1 MFRFDLVDEGWIPC
15 VLADGG
21 RLECLGLRETLRRAP
36 EIREVADGSP
46 LVTAGL
52 HRLLLAI
59 LHRNFGP
66 GSEDEWYTV
75 WSEGA
80 FPCDRLDEYFER
92 WRERFDLFHA
102 ERPFYQCGSVKPE
115 YAVPVAKLS
124 PELASGNN
132 ATLFDHTMEERSPEF
147 NPGRAARALVALQS
161 FAVGGL
167 VSLEKGQ
174 DPKLF
179 KSARGAPLAKGAVVL
194 IKGANLL
201 QTLLLNLH
209 RYAPVDEEPFAVTGE
224 DLPAWERGREPGAG
238 DRYPSGYLDLLTWQS
253 RRVLLLPE
261 RSESGMVVVRKAV
274 IMKGE
279 QFPEGWSTRGRETM
293 LCFRANP
300 RAKNREEPWLAI
312 GFEPGRAVWR
322 DSLSLLESL
331 GDQRQRPRTVDWVH
345 DLVGAGHVAL
355 SATFSLDLLG
365 QNSNQAKILLW
376 RHERMPLAVG
386 YLEERGLVERLGA
399 GLELAERV
407 AGVLLSETESL
418 VRGVLE
424 PALGAPG
431 KGRQPDRKRVRA
443 LPEVLA
449 PERSYWGTLDIEF
462 GGFLVRLV
470 ADCGKSEDGAI
481 EYGRT
486 EMPRWAEVVRGA
498 ARRAFETV
506 CTGLGTA
513 PRVLKAVSLAESSF
527 RRRLGALVR
536 PWMVSREEVAN
547 DSSTE

>member
-1 MFRFDLVDEGWIPC
+1 LSMFRFDLVDEGWIPC

-46 LVTAGL
+46 LVTAAL

-66 GSEDEWYTV
+66 ASEDEWHGLWKV
-75 WSEGA
+75 GR
-80 FPCDRLDEYFER
+80 FPAGPLDEYFER

-102 ERPFYQCGSVKPE
+102 ERSFYQCRSVKGQKARP
-115 YAVPVAKLS
+115 AAKLS
-124 PELASGNN
+124 PELACGNN
-132 ATLFDHTMEERSPEF
+132 ATLFDHTTEGKGLAFTPA
-147 NPGRAARALVALQS
+147 RAARALVALQC
-161 FAVGGL
+161 FAVGGTQ
-167 VSLEKGQ
+167 SREKGEG
-174 DPKLF
+174 P
-179 KSARGAPLAKGAVVL
+179 SARGAPLAKGALVVV
-194 IKGANLL
+194 KGTNLL
-201 QTLLLNLH
+201 ETLLLNLV
-209 RYAPVDEEPFAVTGE
+209 RYAPVDEEPFAVTDE
-224 DLPAWERGREPGAG
+224 DLPAWERGTEPAAG

-261 RSESGMVVVRKAV
+261 RSESGMVVVRKVV

-345 DLVGAGHVAL
+345 DLVGAGKVAL

-386 YLEERGLVERLGA
+386 YLEEKGLVEGLGA
-399 GLELAERV
+399 GLELGERV

-443 LPEVLA
+443 LLEVLA
-449 PERSYWGTLDIEF
+449 PERSYWATLDIGF

-498 ARRAFETV
+498 AQGAFETV
-506 CTGLGTA
+506 CSGLGTA